1 MKRVPGAAGGTQ
13 GRPRP
18 PGRTRALCPGL
29 NIPLFAGAAPRGSKR
44 PDPDPNFWGHT
55 HRSSPHPPRAA
66 SGHPAGSPLWGV
78 LCAPPHFGVLPP
90 RTPVLWVL
98 GGGRQGPPPSLGTP
112 GGGRRGPEGLPEPH
126 GMGGRWG
133 GHKEGGSHWGDPSAW
148 WWWWGVLLGGIP
160 GAWAPRVSPRPHA
173 VGEGSPS
180 RVPVPDGFHCRE
192 GPRVPPVTPPPP

>member
-1 MKRVPGAAGGTQ
+1 MPVKRVPGAAGGTQ

-29 NIPLFAGAAPRGSKR
+29 NVPLFAGAAPRGSKR

-112 GGGRRGPEGLPEPH
+112 GGGQEGARGAPRAPWD
-126 GMGGRWG
+126 GGPLGGAQRGGVPLGGSQCLVVVVVGGPTGGDSRCLGTTGVTASPRCWG
-133 GHKEGGSHWGDPSAW
+133 GVPISCA
-148 WWWWGVLLGGIP
+148 
-160 GAWAPRVSPRPHA
+160 GA
-173 VGEGSPS
+173 
-180 RVPVPDGFHCRE
+180 
-192 GPRVPPVTPPPP
+192 